1 MSEINIRDKAKIE
14 KFLGMGSG
22 YVADFTDRTFR
33 EFVDAVTG
41 LNIDDPKYH
50 YASNSKANRLR
61 QFIKVE
67 DDYIVGKLLQE
78 MSHYYFNKLT
88 EQQSTSWYSKDDNE
102 FKKNEE
108 LYHGCLKITQRLQD
122 NIVEDI
128 SAIKPN
134 SEDIDFKKLSES
146 IRESIEKNLPEVAL
160 DRLHTFVMKYI
171 RELCKKH
178 QIEYTDDEALH
189 SIFGKYIKFLIGNGH
204 LETEMS
210 KRILKTSIS
219 NLDSFNDVRNNKSFA
234 HDNPILNY
242 EESVLVFNS
251 ISSMIKF
258 LEAVENRI
266 SKSSEESKTNW
277 KDITF

>member
-1 MSEINIRDKAKIE
+1 MSEINIRDKVKIE
-14 KFLGMGSG
+14 KFLGMSSG
-22 YVADFTDRTFR
+22 YVADFSDRTFH
-33 EFVDAVTG
+33 EFVGVVTG
-41 LNIDDPKYH
+41 LDIDDEKYH

-67 DDYIVGKLLQE
+67 EDHVVGKLLQE
-78 MSHYYFNKLT
+78 MSHHYFDKLK
-88 EQQSTSWYSKDDNE
+88 EQQSSWYSKDENE
-102 FKKNEE
+102 FKKDEE
-108 LYHGCLKITQRLQD
+108 FYQECIIISQRLQD

-134 SEDIDFKKLSES
+134 SDDIDFKKLAES

-178 QIEYTDDEALH
+178 GIEYNDDEALH
-189 SIFGKYIKFLIGNGH
+189 SVFGKYIKFLSGSGH

-258 LEAVENRI
+258 IEAVENRI
-266 SKSSEESKTNW
+266 NKSKEESKADW

>member
-1 MSEINIRDKAKIE
+1 MSEITLREKAKIE
-14 KFLGMGSG
+14 KFFGMGSG
-22 YVADFTDRTFR
+22 YVADFSDRTFH
-33 EFVDAVTG
+33 EFVGVVTG
-41 LNIDDPKYH
+41 LDIDDKKYH

-67 DDYIVGKLLQE
+67 NDYIVGKLLQE
-78 MSHYYFNKLT
+78 MAHYYIDILK
-88 EQQSTSWYSKDDNE
+88 EQQSKGWSSINNDE

-108 LYHGCLKITQRLQD
+108 LYQECLKIAQRLQG
-122 NIVEDI
+122 NIVDDI
-128 SAIKPN
+128 SALQPN
-134 SEDIDFKKLSES
+134 SDDTDFKKLSES

-171 RELCKKH
+171 RVLCKKH
-178 QIEYTDDEALH
+178 GVEYTDDEALH
-189 SIFGKYIKFLIGNGH
+189 SVFGKYIKFLIGNGH

-219 NLDSFNDVRNNKSFA
+219 NLDSFNDIRNNKSFA

-258 LEAVENRI
+258 IEAVENRI
-266 SKSSEESKTNW
+266 SKSKEENRTNW
-277 KDITF
+277 GDITF

>member
-1 MSEINIRDKAKIE
+1 MAEINIRDKAKIE
-14 KFLGMGSG
+14 KFLGMSSG
-22 YVADFTDRTFR
+22 YVADFSDRTFQ
-33 EFVDAVTG
+33 EFVGVVTG
-41 LNIDDPKYH
+41 LDIDDPKYH
-50 YASNSKANRLR
+50 NSSNSKANRLR
-61 QFIKVE
+61 QLMKIE
-67 DDYIVGKLLQE
+67 DDNTVGKLLQE
-78 MSHYYFNKLT
+78 MSHHYFEKLR
-88 EQQSTSWYSKDDNE
+88 EVQATSWQPKDADAL
-102 FKKNEE
+102 KKDEE
-108 LYHGCLKITQRLQD
+108 LYQECLKISQSLQG
-122 NIVEDI
+122 NIVDDI

-134 SEDIDFKKLSES
+134 SDDVDFKKLAES

-178 QIEYTDDEALH
+178 GIEYTDEEALH
-189 SIFGKYIKFLIGNGH
+189 NVFGKYIKFLIGNAY

-234 HDNPILNY
+234 HDNSILNY

-258 LEAVENRI
+258 IEAVENRI
-266 SKSSEESKTNW
+266 SKSKEENKTDW

>member
-1 MSEINIRDKAKIE
+1 MAEINIRDKAKIE
-14 KFLGMGSG
+14 KFLGMSSG
-22 YVADFTDRTFR
+22 YVADFSDRTFH
-33 EFVDAVTG
+33 EFVGVVTG
-41 LNIDDPKYH
+41 LDIDDPKYH

-61 QFIKVE
+61 QFMKIE
-67 DDYIVGKLLQE
+67 DNNTVGKLLQE
-78 MSHYYFNKLT
+78 MSHHYFEKLK
-88 EQQSTSWYSKDDNE
+88 EAQATSWQPKDADTL
-102 FKKNEE
+102 KKEEE
-108 LYHGCLKITQRLQD
+108 LYQECLIISQSLQG
-122 NIVEDI
+122 NIIDDI

-134 SEDIDFKKLSES
+134 SDDVDFKKLAES

-171 RELCKKH
+171 RELCRKH
-178 QIEYTDDEALH
+178 GIEFTDEEALH
-189 SIFGKYIKFLIGNGH
+189 SVFGKYIKFLTANAY

-258 LEAVENRI
+258 IEAVENKI
-266 SKSSEESKTNW
+266 SKSKEENKTDW
-277 KDITF
+277 EDITF

>member
-1 MSEINIRDKAKIE
+1 MAEINIRDKAKIE
-14 KFLGMGSG
+14 KFLGMSSG
-22 YVADFTDRTFR
+22 YVADFSDRTFH
-33 EFVDAVTG
+33 EFVGVVTG
-41 LNIDDPKYH
+41 LDMNDEKYH

-61 QFIKVE
+61 QFIKIE
-67 DDYIVGKLLQE
+67 DNNIVGKLLQE
-78 MSHYYFNKLT
+78 MCHHYFEKLK
-88 EQQSTSWYSKDDNE
+88 EAQATSWHPKDADALE
-102 FKKNEE
+102 KEEE
-108 LYHGCLKITQRLQD
+108 LYHECLKISQTLQGNLVD
-122 NIVEDI
+122 DI

-134 SEDIDFKKLSES
+134 SDDVDFKKLAET

-178 QIEYTDDEALH
+178 GIEYTDEEALH
-189 SIFGKYIKFLIGNGH
+189 SVFGKYIKFLTANAY

-258 LEAVENRI
+258 IEAVENRI
-266 SKSSEESKTNW
+266 SKSKEENKTDW
-277 KDITF
+277 ADLTF